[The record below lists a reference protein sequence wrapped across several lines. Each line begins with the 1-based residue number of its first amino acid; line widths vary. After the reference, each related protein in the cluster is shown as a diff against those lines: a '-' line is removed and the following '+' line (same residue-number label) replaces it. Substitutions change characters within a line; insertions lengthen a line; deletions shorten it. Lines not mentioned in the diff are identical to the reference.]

1 MRRLGLRGRIAAFF
15 VLAMAA
21 ALAGM
26 AAAAY
31 LVVGHQL
38 HSALDTGL
46 RREATR
52 ITRQFATEPA
62 VAALSGPC
70 RYLAAPSCVQV
81 VTADGIVESDT
92 RPEDTLPV
100 DDRTRAVANGS
111 AAAYFSDFTTDGLPM
126 RMYTAPLRPGSAVQV
141 AQRADTVSTGQR
153 RVGLALLAAAGVGT
167 LLAAV
172 IGTTLARRALA
183 PVETLTRAAEEVA
196 RTRNPDRHIAITG
209 SDELARL
216 AASVNTMLDELDAA
230 LTAERDAR
238 AAQRRLVAD
247 ASHELRTPLTAL
259 RTDIDLLRR
268 ARRLSPEHLDETAAA
283 LRVRAEELSGLVTDL
298 IDLARDDDPTAPRAP
313 FEDLRADTLVRDW
326 PGPGP
331 KALAR
336 HRFRHRAG
344 TDHRV
349 RQPRAAHPRRHQSAR
364 QCRQIQSA
372 TRHGPGGTER
382 PEPVGAR
389 QRPRY
394 RSTGP
399 AACLRPLLPFPHR
412 PLDTR
417 PRSRTGHRGPSRRRT
432 RRPAHRRL
440 RTRPRRGIPAVLPH
454 GPHRALIARG
464 PHPRPRLIA
473 IPGVGQCAAL
483 QGGGEGSRGRA
494 AEVL

>member
-1 MRRLGLRGRIAAFF
+1 
-15 VLAMAA
+15 MAG

-298 IDLARDDDPTAPRAP
+298 IDLARDDDPTAPRVP
-313 FEDLRADTLVRDW
+313 FEDLRADTLVRDCLDQARRHW
-326 PGPGP
+326 PAIAFDTELEPTTVYGNPERLTRAVTNLLDNAAKFSPPHGTVRVELTGRCLSVRDGGPGIAAQDLP
-331 KALAR
+331 HVFDRFYRSPTARSTPGHGLGLAIV
-336 HRFRHRAG
+336 AQ
-344 TDHRV
+344 V
-349 RQPRAAHPRRHQSAR
+349 AAAHDAQLTVASELGHGAEFRLSFPTAR
-364 QCRQIQSA
+364 
-372 TRHGPGGTER
+372 TER
-382 PEPVGAR
+382 
-389 QRPRY
+389 
-394 RSTGP
+394 
-399 AACLRPLLPFPHR
+399 
-412 PLDTR
+412 
-417 PRSRTGHRGPSRRRT
+417 
-432 RRPAHRRL
+432 
-440 RTRPRRGIPAVLPH
+440 
-454 GPHRALIARG
+454 
-464 PHPRPRLIA
+464 
-473 IPGVGQCAAL
+473 
-483 QGGGEGSRGRA
+483 
-494 AEVL
+494 